1 MADFDVLVMG
11 AGHNALVTAAYA
23 AQAGLKVGVFERR
36 HIVGGAVSTE
46 ELVPGYRF
54 DYGGSA
60 HILIRMTKVVQE
72 LELSR
77 HGLHYIEVDPMFQAS
92 DGETP
97 WFMYRDA
104 ERTIYELNELFP
116 GQGDAYRKFLVDW
129 TPFADA
135 VADLFNSA
143 PGPLELGKMLVNSG
157 KGRDMSQQ
165 LASILRPY
173 GDVARE
179 TFSEERVRAPLTW
192 MAAQS
197 GPPPSDPLSAPFL
210 LWHPL
215 YHQGG
220 VARPKGGSGGL
231 TKALQRVIEENG
243 GEVHVNAPVRHIL
256 VENGKA
262 SGIEL
267 EDGTRFT
274 GRSVVSGSHILTTAA
289 ALPEQYVPE
298 AAKRVR
304 VGNGFGMIL
313 RLALSGQVKYRH
325 HTEPDSRVAL
335 GLPPTPCRRSHNRR
349 RHAVASK
356 GGRDHD
362 V

>member
-1 MADFDVLVMG
+1 M
-11 AGHNALVTAAYA
+11 
-23 AQAGLKVGVFERR
+23 
-36 HIVGGAVSTE
+36 VGGAVSTE
-46 ELVPGYRF
+46 ELVPGYSF

-60 HILIRMTKVVQE
+60 HILIRMTRVVQE

-77 HGLHYIEVDPMFQAS
+77 YGLHYIEVDPMFQAS

-97 WFMYRDA
+97 WFIYRDA
-104 ERTIYELNELFP
+104 ERTIHELNEIFP
-116 GQGDAYRKFLVDW
+116 GQGDAYRKFLSDW

-157 KGRDMSQQ
+157 KGRDMSKQ
-165 LASILRPY
+165 LAAILRPY

-231 TKALQRVIEENG
+231 TKALKLAIEENG
-243 GEVHVNAPVRHIL
+243 GDVFVNAPVKRIL
-256 VENGKA
+256 VENGQA
-262 SGIEL
+262 TRHRAGRRHPLHRTLGGGRQPHPDDRRRPAGSVCAGSGPA
-267 EDGTRFT
+267 GAR
-274 GRSVVSGSHILTTAA
+274 R
-289 ALPEQYVPE
+289 Q
-298 AAKRVR
+298 R
-304 VGNGFGMIL
+304 L
-313 RLALSGQVKYRH
+313 RDDSAPGAQWSGQVP
-325 HTEPDSRVAL
+325 HTTPNRTRGWRWAFSSR
-335 GLPPTPCRRSHNRR
+335 TS
-349 RHAVASK
+349 AS
-356 GGRDHD
+356 
-362 V
+362 